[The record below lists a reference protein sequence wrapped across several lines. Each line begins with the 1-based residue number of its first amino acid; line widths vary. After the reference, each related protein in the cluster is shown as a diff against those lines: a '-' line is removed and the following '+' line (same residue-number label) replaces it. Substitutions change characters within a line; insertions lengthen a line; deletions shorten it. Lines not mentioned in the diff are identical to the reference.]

1 MLLGNLVHELSDG
14 RIFGGGNGSGL
25 AGRRGREAQRA
36 DDSDGSG
43 SPEHD
48 GFLGL
53 LHECRKSRKG
63 ALPNKNLENH
73 RLAFRLLCSFL
84 RTQQNRNPNSQPS
97 MAGLS
102 QHQSLSQSQV
112 LAPQLQQSLQIL
124 QVPMLELRTL
134 IQVELDGNPTLEMED
149 NDPNESK
156 VEDKQRDAEEF
167 DVEFDRL
174 SKLDDEWRDY
184 MAQSTNYVRRSTEDD
199 ERRQFFFDSLTKNE
213 TLQEHLLDQL
223 RGSELSKED
232 VQLGE
237 LLIGNTNDTG
247 FLTVKPDEIAANTG
261 LEMADLDRVL
271 QTIQTF
277 HPVGVCA
284 RDLRECLLIQLKRIG
299 KEGSLE
305 WRIVSNYLD
314 DLAKK
319 RYPEIARRC
328 GTTVD
333 CIQRAANFIAT
344 LDPKPGQIF
353 SADPNN
359 YVLPDVT
366 VEKVS
371 GLWQVLLNGDQIP
384 HLRISN
390 TYKDLM
396 AQTANKEDVRDY
408 IRDKIRNGKFLIKS
422 IHQRQQTISNIAH
435 EIVKRQTEFLERG
448 PSGLKPMTMVQIAD
462 IVGVH
467 ETTVSRAISGKYMST
482 PHGVFE
488 MKYFFTPGYQTA
500 GGESMSNTS
509 VKGVIAE
516 MVKGEDG
523 KNPLSDKE
531 IVDVLKT
538 KGIPIAR
545 RTVAKYRNEL
555 NILPSNMRKSF

>member
-1 MLLGNLVHELSDG
+1 
-14 RIFGGGNGSGL
+14 
-25 AGRRGREAQRA
+25 
-36 DDSDGSG
+36 
-43 SPEHD
+43 
-48 GFLGL
+48 
-53 LHECRKSRKG
+53 
-63 ALPNKNLENH
+63 
-73 RLAFRLLCSFL
+73 
-84 RTQQNRNPNSQPS
+84 

-149 NDPNESK
+149 HEPSK
-156 VEDKQRDAEEF
+156 SEDKQSDAEEF

-223 RGSELSKED
+223 RSSELSKQD

-247 FLTVKPDEIAANTG
+247 FLTVAPEEIAANTG
-261 LEMADLDRVL
+261 LEITDLQRVL
-271 QTIQTF
+271 ETIQTF

-305 WRIVSNYLD
+305 WRVVSNYIE
-314 DLAKK
+314 DLGKK
-319 RYPEIARRC
+319 RFPEIARRC
-328 GTTVD
+328 GTTVE

-371 GLWQVLLNGDQIP
+371 GVWQVLLNGDQIP

-509 VKGVIAE
+509 VKGVISD
-516 MVKGEDG
+516 MVKNEDG

-531 IVDVLKT
+531 IVDLLEK

-555 NILPSNMRKSF
+555 NILPSNMRKSY

>member
-1 MLLGNLVHELSDG
+1 
-14 RIFGGGNGSGL
+14 
-25 AGRRGREAQRA
+25 
-36 DDSDGSG
+36 
-43 SPEHD
+43 
-48 GFLGL
+48 
-53 LHECRKSRKG
+53 
-63 ALPNKNLENH
+63 
-73 RLAFRLLCSFL
+73 
-84 RTQQNRNPNSQPS
+84 

-102 QHQSLSQSQV
+102 QHQSLSQQQV

-124 QVPMLELRTL
+124 QVPMLELRAL
-134 IQVELDGNPTLEMED
+134 IQQELDGNPTLEMED
-149 NDPNESK
+149 MEPK
-156 VEDKQRDAEEF
+156 IEDKQREAEEF
-167 DVEFDRL
+167 DAEFDRL
-174 SKLDDEWRDY
+174 SKLDEEWRDY
-184 MAQSTNYVRRSTEDD
+184 MSQNASYSKRTADD
-199 ERRQFFFDSLTKNE
+199 EERRQFFFDSLTE
-213 TLQEHLLDQL
+213 QQTLQQHLHEQL
-223 RGSELSKED
+223 RNSDLSPSD

-237 LLIGNTNDTG
+237 LIIGNIDDVG
-247 FLTVKPDEIAANTG
+247 FLGGKPEEIAGNTG
-261 LEMADLDRVL
+261 LDVEDLNRLL
-271 QTIQTF
+271 QIVQTF
-277 HPVGVCA
+277 HPVGVGA

-299 KEGSLE
+299 KEGSIE
-305 WRIVSNYLD
+305 WKIVSSHLD
-314 DLAKK
+314 DLGKK

-333 CIQRAANFIAT
+333 CVQRAAIFIST

-353 SADPNN
+353 AADPNN

-366 VEKVS
+366 VEKIGGV
-371 GLWQVLLNGDQIP
+371 WQISLNGDQIP

-390 TYKDLM
+390 SYKDMM
-396 AQTANKEDVRDY
+396 AQDANKEDVREY

-435 EIVKRQTEFLERG
+435 EIVKRQMEFLDRG

-467 ETTVSRAISGKYMST
+467 ETTVSRAISGKYMAT

-500 GGESMSNTS
+500 DGESMSNTS

-516 MVKGEDG
+516 LVKAEDG

-531 IVDVLKT
+531 IVDLLEK